1 MEFQKED
8 IIEIVEKAVSL
19 YDRLNG
25 DWISVSDNANERM
38 IAERLEELTK
48 TIADG
53 DAEKLKLRFEW
64 DNLNLAEIRNYMGA
78 VRLVNSDQLP
88 EWVEVIK
95 EVPGVLE
102 RIVSGKITIPEY
114 KTEDG
119 SSAGNKIPFV
129 ELLYTFVYIAEERL
143 KKEAGASYRLLS
155 EQARQELGLNLLGVL
170 FSRFSQV
177 LLFEFD
183 NYKMTQNLQ
192 MDYNGGMFFGNLP
205 FESDRLYRKFTKEMS
220 AGKIIEFFKEYSIV
234 AKLAAVLVLLWV
246 ERGAEFTKRLA
257 KDLEELEREFADGA
271 KIGKVKR
278 VIPGL
283 SDPHNRFR
291 MVMVVNFESGLK
303 LVYKPKD
310 LGLEQSYSEFVDYL
324 NSLNISLEFKTI
336 KVLAKDDYGWVE
348 FIEHK
353 PCAGKEEVRDFYKR
367 SGMLLALLYALE
379 ATDCNYENI
388 IADGAYPA
396 LIDMETLFHHQ
407 PVVLRDVDGINTDAR
422 YLAGDQLWDSV
433 LRTVFLPKWEFGLNG
448 ESFDISG
455 LGGGDPGRLTSFI
468 RPEWK
473 NINTDNMR
481 VVYERIRSGK
491 GKNRPILDGEAI
503 AYNDYVSEFLEGFT
517 EMYRVFIK
525 YRDRILED
533 GGPLERFKGK
543 QVRFI
548 FRHTKIYYVL
558 QKKGCE
564 VNYLKDGITRGIA
577 LEALSRAMVKYDRK
591 PYFFGLL
598 KEELAA
604 MERADV
610 PYFYSLTTSRDIYA
624 AAGEKVVEGYFDT
637 TSFDNVVKRINN
649 FNDQDLEKQISI
661 IKGAL
666 YSKIVADS
674 HQVEESSPRF
684 EQVNEGEIP
693 KFTKGLAVEKA
704 IEIAAELMKKAIFSP
719 DGACS
724 WIGLTYSTVI
734 NQYLLE
740 PLGYSY
746 YDGVSGIGVFLAALY
761 KVTGAEAYR
770 DYALSSV
777 KNLCEAINK
786 EDHLNVMMAQLEVGG
801 GFGSASIVY
810 ALSKIAEL
818 LGEEK
823 LLQDATKAAYAY
835 NEELAAKDKKYDILL
850 GSAGAVLSL
859 LKLYELTG
867 DAQILAKA
875 VIFGEHLL
883 QSRVEGH
890 TGYRAWGSPGHYL
903 LTGISHG
910 AAGIAYALIK
920 LHKFSGDARFLDA
933 GLEGIRYER
942 SVFVTEKNNWPDY
955 RGQYDPKNPRVWNSW
970 CNGAPGIGLARVG
983 VYKLRPDDQILNEIK
998 IALETTKKFSIEY
1011 IDHLCCGNMGRVET
1025 ILAAGMLIND
1035 EQLIK
1040 EASRRTVQVIAA
1052 GKKRGRYGL
1061 NWKEGPYNPAF
1072 FQGATGIGYEFLRVA
1087 YPESLSS
1094 VLLWE

>member
-1 MEFQKED
+1 MKFQKED

-19 YDRLNG
+19 YDRLDG
-25 DWISVSDNANERM
+25 GWVGVSGNDNERK

-48 TIADG
+48 NIADG
-53 DAEKLKLRFEW
+53 NGEKLKFRFEW
-64 DNLNLAEIRNYMGA
+64 DKLNLGEIRDYLGD
-78 VRLVNSDQLP
+78 VRLANPDQLP
-88 EWVEVIK
+88 EWAEVLK

-102 RIVSGKITIPEY
+102 RIVSGEITIPEY
-114 KTEDG
+114 KTEDDP
-119 SSAGNKIPFV
+119 SAENKIPFV
-129 ELLYTFVYIAEERL
+129 ELLYTFVYIGEERL
-143 KKEAGASYRLLS
+143 KKIVGADYCLLS
-155 EQARQELGLNLLGVL
+155 EQARLKLGLNLLGVL
-170 FSRFSQV
+170 FSRFSEV

-183 NYKMTQNLQ
+183 NYKMTRNFQI
-192 MDYNGGMFFGNLP
+192 DFNGGMFFGNLP
-205 FESDRLYRKFTKEMS
+205 FESDTLYREFIKEMS

-234 AKLAAVLVLLWV
+234 PRLAAVLVQLWV
-246 ERGAEFTKRLA
+246 ESGAEFIKRLA
-257 KDLEELEREFADGA
+257 ADLEELERKFAGGA
-271 KIGKVKR
+271 KIGKVKT

-291 MVMVVNFESGLK
+291 MVMILIFESGLK

-310 LGLEQSYSEFVDYL
+310 LGLEQSYSEFIDYL
-324 NSLNISLEFKTI
+324 NSLSISLDFKTI

-388 IADGAYPA
+388 IASGPYPA

-407 PVVLRDVDGINTDAR
+407 PVVLRDADGINTDAR
-422 YLAGDQLWDSV
+422 FLAGDQLWDSV
-433 LRTVFLPKWEFGLNG
+433 LRTFYLPKWEFGVNG

-455 LGGGDPGRLTSFI
+455 MGGGDPGRQTSFI
-468 RPEWK
+468 RPAWK

-481 VVYERIRSGK
+481 VVYEKILSGR

-503 AYNDYVSEFLEGFT
+503 AHNDYVTEFLEGFT

-525 YRDRILED
+525 YRDRILKD

-543 QVRFI
+543 QVRFV

-558 QKKGCE
+558 QKKSFE
-564 VNYLKDGITRGIA
+564 INFLKDGITRSIA
-577 LEALSRAMVKYDRK
+577 LEALSRAMVKYEQK

-598 KEELAA
+598 KKELEA

-610 PYFYSLTTSRDIYA
+610 PYFYSLTTSRDIYT
-624 AAGEKVVEGYFDT
+624 AGEKVVEGYFDT
-637 TSFDNVVKRINN
+637 TSFDNVVKRINS

-684 EQVNEGEIP
+684 EQVYEGEIP
-693 KFTKGLAVEKA
+693 KFTKELAAEKA
-704 IEIAAELMKKAIFSP
+704 LEIADELMKKAVFSP

-724 WIGLTYSTVI
+724 WIGLNYSTAI

-746 YDGVSGIGVFLAALY
+746 YDGVSGVGIFLAALY
-761 KVTGAEAYR
+761 KVTGEEAYR

-786 EDHLNVMMAQLEVGG
+786 EKHLYDMMGQMEVGG

-835 NEELAAKDKKYDILL
+835 NEEIAAKDKKYDLLL

-867 DAQILAKA
+867 DVQVLAKA

-890 TGYRAWGSPGHYL
+890 TGYRAWGAEGHYL

-933 GLEGIRYER
+933 GLEAIRYER
-942 SVFVTEKNNWPDY
+942 SVFVAEKNNWPDY
-955 RGQYDPKNPRVWNSW
+955 RGKYDPENPRVWNSW

-983 VYKLRPDDQILNEIK
+983 VYKIRPDDQVLNEIK
-998 IALETTKKFSIEY
+998 IALETTKKFPIEY

-1025 ILAAGMLIND
+1025 ILAAGMLMND
-1035 EQLIK
+1035 EQLLK
-1040 EASRRTVQVIAA
+1040 EAARRTAEVIAVA
-1052 GKKRGRYGL
+1052 KKRGRYGL

-1087 YPESLSS
+1087 DPESLSS